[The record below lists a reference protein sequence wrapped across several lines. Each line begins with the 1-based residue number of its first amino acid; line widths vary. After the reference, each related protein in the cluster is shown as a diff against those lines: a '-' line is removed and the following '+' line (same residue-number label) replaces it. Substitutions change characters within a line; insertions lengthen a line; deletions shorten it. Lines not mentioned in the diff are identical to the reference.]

1 MGSSS
6 IVGGFGQE
14 CILYFKIQASDW
26 PTAFCA
32 HAPRFNMK
40 SSDSTCDVIRYG
52 ARVRGLGLAR
62 VTRHVPEY
70 SRMF

>member
-1 MGSSS
+1 MYENDSSS

-14 CILYFKIQASDW
+14 CILYFKIQTSDW
-26 PTAFCA
+26 PTVFCA

-52 ARVRGLGLAR
+52 ARVRDLGLAR
-62 VTRHVPEY
+62 VR
-70 SRMF
+70 